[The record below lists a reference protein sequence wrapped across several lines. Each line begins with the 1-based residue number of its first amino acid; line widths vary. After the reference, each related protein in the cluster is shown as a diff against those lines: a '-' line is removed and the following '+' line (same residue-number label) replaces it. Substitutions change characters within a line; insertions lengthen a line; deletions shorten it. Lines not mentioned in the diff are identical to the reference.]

1 MGERR
6 FFSAN
11 EAVAGRITIDGD
23 EFHHIVHVMRYRAG
37 DELEVVNGRGRL
49 STGRIAAV
57 KGRSL
62 QVDVLN
68 VADFPLPAL
77 RVIIAVSLTKGHA
90 MNWLVEKLSEMAVNE
105 IRPLVCERTDVSWN
119 AAQLRRWEKIA
130 AQALK
135 VNRRYWLTRIL
146 PPVSPSDLVASAE
159 TMPSKVLLDLTA
171 TRKLAPPTAFPVLAV
186 VGPPGDFSDAE
197 REMFHANNFLPA
209 LVNDAILKTETAA
222 LAVAAILK
230 ND

>member
-6 FFSAN
+6 FFSAS
-11 EAVAGRITIDGD
+11 ETVAGRIAIDGD
-23 EFHHIVHVMRYRAG
+23 EFHHIVHVMRYRVG

-49 STGRIAAV
+49 VSGRIAV
-57 KGRSL
+57 VTGRSL
-62 QVDVLN
+62 QVEVQRSE
-68 VADFPLPAL
+68 DFPLPAP

-90 MNWLVEKLSEMAVNE
+90 MNWLIEKLSEMGVDE
-105 IRPLVCERTDVSWN
+105 IRPLVCERTDVAWSP
-119 AAQLRRWEKIA
+119 AQLRRWEKIA
-130 AQALK
+130 AQSLK
-135 VNRRYWLTRIL
+135 VNRRYWLTSIL
-146 PPVSPSDLVASAE
+146 PPVAPAGLIAAAKATPSR
-159 TMPSKVLLDLTA
+159 VLLDIAA
-171 TRKLAPPTAFPVLAV
+171 TRKLEPPVAWPVLAV

-197 REMFHANNFLPA
+197 KEMFVANGYLPA

>member
-6 FFSAN
+6 FFSAS

-23 EFHHIVHVMRYRAG
+23 EFHHIVHVMRHRAG

-49 STGRIAAV
+49 SSGRIAAV
-57 KGRSL
+57 QGRSL
-62 QVDVLN
+62 QVDVQRSE
-68 VADFPLPAL
+68 DFPQPAP

-90 MNWLVEKLSEMAVNE
+90 MNWMIEKLSEMGVDE
-105 IRPLVCERTDVSWN
+105 IRPLVCERTDVAWSQ
-119 AAQLRRWEKIA
+119 AQLRRWEKIA
-130 AQALK
+130 AQSLK
-135 VNRRYWLTRIL
+135 VNRKYWLTRIL
-146 PPVSPSDLVASAE
+146 PPVAPAGLIAAAQG
-159 TMPSKVLLDLTA
+159 TPARVLLDIAAARRLE
-171 TRKLAPPTAFPVLAV
+171 PPAAWPALAV

-197 REMFHANNFLPA
+197 KEMFVAGGFMPA

>member
-6 FFSAN
+6 FFSSN

-49 STGRIAAV
+49 ATGRIVVV

-62 QVDVLN
+62 QVDVLG
-68 VADFPLPAL
+68 VDDFPLPAP

-90 MNWLVEKLSEMAVNE
+90 MNWLVEKLSEMAVDE

-130 AQALK
+130 AQSLK
-135 VNRRYWLTRIL
+135 VNRKYWLTRIL
-146 PPVSPSDLVASAE
+146 PPVSPADLAAAAE
-159 TMPSKVLLDLTA
+159 TMPAKVLLDLTA
-171 TRKLAPPTAFPVLAV
+171 TRKLSPPTAFPVLAV
-186 VGPPGDFSDAE
+186 VGPPGDFSDGE
-197 REMFHANNFLPA
+197 REMFRASGFLPA